1 MRTVLGLSKTSTS
14 IGWVLVDGRDADGD
28 TLDHDAFDID
38 IGEKVSDGSIT
49 EPAAT
54 ARRAQAIAT
63 ATGYTVNC
71 VRVTWSDHVHTDV
84 PVLRK
89 ALAESGFDEVVTVP
103 LAEATKAWAKSIARV
118 NGHEKTAVCI
128 LDREAASLS
137 VIDTRNGA
145 VQTATANSRDSAG
158 VIDWLTTVF
167 HRDGWRPESLYLIG
181 SRCDLDAIAG
191 PLDEHLAVQVV
202 ASLDAQLV
210 LARGAALSGLKHVD
224 VTATEGRSRLA
235 SRVRVITVAA
245 AVAVAAMF
253 VLSSA
258 SGPNRLAASESQQAA
273 TSSTM
278 ATSTAK
284 IPTSADPSPLVFP
297 PPPAAAVQSVPT
309 KPHQATIPAAPAP
322 AKPVAVPSKT
332 LAAPGLAT
340 VAIAPP
346 VQHLP
351 EAQPAGVPAPGPVA
365 AEPGP
370 VAPPPA
376 APGPIVPPA
385 APIPPPSETI
395 PPPPPDPTAEDLGA
409 LLSDLP

>member
-1 MRTVLGLSKTSTS
+1 MSTGTRRLRYAFS
-14 IGWVLVDGRDADGD
+14 TGR
-28 TLDHDAFDID
+28 
-38 IGEKVSDGSIT
+38 
-49 EPAAT
+49 
-54 ARRAQAIAT
+54 
-63 ATGYTVNC
+63 
-71 VRVTWSDHVHTDV
+71 
-84 PVLRK
+84 
-89 ALAESGFDEVVTVP
+89 
-103 LAEATKAWAKSIARV
+103 
-118 NGHEKTAVCI
+118 
-128 LDREAASLS
+128 AASLS

-145 VQTATANSRDSAG
+145 DPDRDRQFPRQCRRHRLADPPYSTG
-158 VIDWLTTVF
+158 TV
-167 HRDGWRPESLYLIG
+167 GRPESLYLIG

-258 SGPNRLAASESQQAA
+258 GGPNRLAASESQQAA

-332 LAAPGLAT
+332 IAAPGLAT
-340 VAIAPP
+340 VTIAPP

-351 EAQPAGVPAPGPVA
+351 DAQPAGVPAPGPVA

-385 APIPPPSETI
+385 APDPAPVGDDPAASAGSDRRRPGRAPQRLAVSTDPSS
-395 PPPPPDPTAEDLGA
+395 G
-409 LLSDLP
+409 LS

>member
-1 MRTVLGLSKTSTS
+1 M
-14 IGWVLVDGRDADGD
+14 
-28 TLDHDAFDID
+28 
-38 IGEKVSDGSIT
+38 GE
-49 EPAAT
+49 EYRACQR
-54 ARRAQAIAT
+54 AREDCRRMHSRP
-63 ATGYTVNC
+63 G
-71 VRVTWSDHVHTDV
+71 
-84 PVLRK
+84 
-89 ALAESGFDEVVTVP
+89 
-103 LAEATKAWAKSIARV
+103 
-118 NGHEKTAVCI
+118 
-128 LDREAASLS
+128 AASLS

-158 VIDWLTTVF
+158 VIDWLS
-167 HRDGWRPESLYLIG
+167 HRIPSGRLATRKPVLDRLSLRPRRDRRAARG
-181 SRCDLDAIAG
+181 
-191 PLDEHLAVQVV
+191 EHLAVQVV

-210 LARGAALSGLKHVD
+210 LARGAALSGSS
-224 VTATEGRSRLA
+224 TSMSRPRRAGPAA
-235 SRVRVITVAA
+235 SRCKGITVAA
-245 AVAVAAMF
+245 AVAVASMF

-258 SGPNRLAASESQQAA
+258 GGPNRLAEGESQQAA

-284 IPTSADPSPLVFP
+284 IPTGADPVAPSFSLRR
-297 PPPAAAVQSVPT
+297 PPAAAQSVPT

-332 LAAPGLAT
+332 IAAPGLAT